1 MSYTPLFK
9 PTFIR
14 KYKKL
19 TFQEQK
25 AVTAAV
31 DAVCED
37 PHLGEQKKGDLV
49 HAWVYK
55 FNFNRRQYLL
65 AYGYDPETMTIHA
78 VGFHE
83 NFYRDLKK

>member
-1 MSYTPLFK
+1 MSYKLLYK

-19 TFQEQK
+19 TKQEQL
-25 AVTAAV
+25 AVTEVIDSLSSEA
-31 DAVCED
+31 C
-37 PHLGEQKKGDLV
+37 LGQQKKGDLS
-49 HAWVYK
+49 HLWVYK

-65 AYGYDPETMTIHA
+65 AYEFDPVTMTLHA
-78 VGFHE
+78 IGFHE